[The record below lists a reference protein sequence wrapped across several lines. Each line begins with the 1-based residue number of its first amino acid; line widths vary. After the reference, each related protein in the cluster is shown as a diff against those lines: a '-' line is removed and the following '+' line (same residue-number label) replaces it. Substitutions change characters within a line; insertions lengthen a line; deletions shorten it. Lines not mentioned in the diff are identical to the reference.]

1 MTVQWADQL
10 TYIDNKKE
18 SSLQHFFS
26 PGLFMTYMINEN
38 NSIRFTT
45 ALESGDLGLQY
56 RSLTEQRI
64 DKYQIRRGN
73 PEIKVLKF
81 YLTGLT
87 YSLNTPV
94 FNLTY

>member
-64 DKYQIRRGN
+64 DKYQISRGKGI
-73 PEIKVLKF
+73 EILFDGFDLFFKYACF
-81 YLTGLT
+81 QSYLS
-87 YSLNTPV
+87 YFV
-94 FNLTY
+94 